1 MKTEWEYLLS
11 LVLLT
16 GCTYPYGDRMPGNV
30 DGESGYLRQIKIN
43 NGEKYDAATLESYK
57 RDVAQRISQVNAAK
71 VYPGRPQALL
81 RSIIVLK
88 YSINAHGNLVRSEI
102 LRSNRDRTTEMAA
115 LASLRSAVPFPKPA
129 LHLLRQGRVDIIES
143 WLFNSDGRFQ
153 IRSIAEPQLSE

>member
-1 MKTEWEYLLS
+1 
-11 LVLLT
+11 
-16 GCTYPYGDRMPGNV
+16 MPGNV
-30 DGESGYLRQIKIN
+30 DGEFGYLRQIKIS
-43 NGEKYDAATLESYK
+43 NGEKSDAATLESYK

-81 RSIIVLK
+81 RSIVVLK

-102 LRSNRDRTTEMAA
+102 LRSNRDRTTETAA

-153 IRSIAEPQLSE
+153 IRSIAELQLSE